1 MEIKAVFFD
10 IDGTFFDHHSNQ
22 VLPETMDAIR
32 QLKAN
37 GYKVALCSGRAKEMA
52 EQLGV
57 LQLFPWDGYVGG
69 AGVSVYDEQ
78 MNIIFE
84 DTFTAAQ
91 CERIFALGK
100 EYDIC
105 INSHG
110 KYEFMTKPL
119 NAYSKAAF
127 DQFHCQ
133 VPIVREWDHEPLVAL
148 SAYEKPGFDWHMF
161 DGIEGIEVQH
171 PSLTCVDFMKTS
183 VNKARGIAHL
193 MKYWQLPAHA
203 YLAFGDSMN
212 DLQMIQEAGI
222 GVVMGNGHEELKIHA
237 DEVIGPSWEPSL
249 RDYLLM
255 HHYIDDK

>member
-1 MEIKAVFFD
+1 M
-10 IDGTFFDHHSNQ
+10 
-22 VLPETMDAIR
+22 
-32 QLKAN
+32 
-37 GYKVALCSGRAKEMA
+37 
-52 EQLGV
+52 
-57 LQLFPWDGYVGG
+57 
-69 AGVSVYDEQ
+69 
-78 MNIIFE
+78 
-84 DTFTAAQ
+84 
-91 CERIFALGK
+91 
-100 EYDIC
+100 
-105 INSHG
+105 
-110 KYEFMTKPL
+110 
-119 NAYSKAAF
+119 
-127 DQFHCQ
+127 
-133 VPIVREWDHEPLVAL
+133 REWDHEPLVAL

-222 GVVMGNGHEELKIHA
+222 GVVMGNGHEELKKYA